1 MIENTSFSDDLRRY
15 IGMLIQWWWIIVL
28 ATVVAALGSFLVSI
42 QMTPVYRASATM
54 LINEAPSSRSNEYT
68 AILTSERLTQ
78 TYSQMV
84 TMQPVLEG
92 VIERLGLGSAGIEPA
107 KLASD
112 ISVSPV
118 RDTQLIE
125 VSVEDTD
132 PNRAAL
138 IANTLIMVFSDQNR
152 AMQVDRYTVSKT
164 SLEQQLRD
172 LEARIEQINT
182 DIQNT
187 PKTVENQSEISR
199 LETTATQYRQTYA
212 NLLLSLE
219 QVRLSEAQ
227 SVSSVVLAEP
237 ARTPQSPIRPRTVQN
252 TLLAAVV
259 GAMLA
264 FGVIFLIEALDDT
277 VKTPEDI
284 THAFGVPVLGIIA
297 THDDQ
302 PGSPITVSHPRSPVS
317 EAFRTLRT
325 NMQFASVDHPL
336 RTLLITSP
344 SPADGKSTVAV
355 NLGVVFAQSA
365 RNVILLDAD
374 LRRPTIH
381 KRMNLVNR
389 QGLSALFVQPNIRID
404 GMLQKT
410 PTSNLDILTSGDL
423 PPNPAEL
430 LGSEK
435 MHAILEHLKEQ
446 ATMVIIDSPP
456 IMAVTDA
463 AVLSSRV
470 DGVIVVIKPGSTKT
484 AALRHTLEQ
493 LQRVNARILGVV
505 VNNVEMSRTRY
516 AYYYSRY
523 YAYYDYYGR
532 GKAEKTSRRAKT
544 FKPTPTNDTN

>member
-1 MIENTSFSDDLRRY
+1 MIENSSFSDDLRRY

-28 ATVVAALGSFLVSI
+28 ATIVAALGAFLVSI
-42 QMTPVYRASATM
+42 QTTPVYRASATM

-68 AILTSERLTQ
+68 AILTSERLAQ
-78 TYSQMV
+78 TYSQMM

-92 VIERLGLGSAGIEPA
+92 VIERLGLGGLGFTPSN
-107 KLASD
+107 LAAH
-112 ISVSPV
+112 ISISPV
-118 RDTQLIE
+118 RDTQLIQ

-138 IANTLIMVFSDQNR
+138 VADTLVVVFSDQNR
-152 AMQVDRYTVSKT
+152 AMQVSRYTVSKT
-164 SLEQQLRD
+164 SLEQQLKD
-172 LEARIEQINT
+172 LEARIEQLNT
-182 DIQNT
+182 EIQNT
-187 PKTVENQSEISR
+187 PKTAENQPEISR
-199 LETTATQYRQTYA
+199 LETTAAQYRQTYA
-212 NLLLSLE
+212 SLLLSLE

-237 ARTPQSPIRPRTVQN
+237 ARTPQSPIRPRTLQN

-264 FGVIFLIEALDDT
+264 VGVIFLIEAMDDT
-277 VKTPEDI
+277 VKTPEEI

-302 PGSPITVSHPRSPVS
+302 PGSPITVSHPRVPVA
-317 EAFRTLRT
+317 EAFRNLRT

-344 SPADGKSTVAV
+344 SPEDGKSTVAV
-355 NLGVVFAQSA
+355 NLGVVFAQSS
-365 RNVILLDAD
+365 RNVILVDAD
-374 LRRPTIH
+374 MRRPTIH

-410 PTSNLDILTSGDL
+410 STANLDILTSGDL

-435 MHAILEHLKEQ
+435 MQTILEHFKDQ
-446 ATMVIIDSPP
+446 ASMVIIDSPP
-456 IMAVTDA
+456 VMAVTDA

-470 DGVIVVIKPGSTKT
+470 DGVLVVITPGKTKT

-493 LQRVNARILGVV
+493 LQRASARILGVV

-523 YAYYDYYGR
+523 YAYYNYYGR
-532 GKAEKTSRRAKT
+532 GKGDKNQPVRRKLL
-544 FKPTPTNDTN
+544 KPTANND